1 MIASAIAVVS
11 SQLAGFIEFKQHII
25 NELPQPVVRLCHHD
39 SVLPTSQKQGLS
51 RVERQAPPI
60 LSHPYHYKFKDR
72 LRSQDDVVTG
82 SVAASKDS
90 NAAVKDSHNTSWFV
104 FKFASA

>member
-25 NELPQPVVRLCHHD
+25 NELPQPVVRLRHHD

-72 LRSQDDVVTG
+72 LCSQDDVDNRIG
-82 SVAASKDS
+82 GGIKR
-90 NAAVKDSHNTSWFV
+90 
-104 FKFASA
+104 FKRSR